1 MRDYIGD
8 IIGGLCLVAIFYLA
22 IIFLPLLA
30 G

>member
-1 MRDYIGD
+1 MRNWVED
-8 IIGGLCLVAIFYLA
+8 ILGGLCLVAIFYLT